1 MITSMTGYGQ
11 GVGRNDL
18 VEVTAEIKSVN
29 NRFLETVIKL
39 PRILSSYENDAKELI
54 SKRIHRGRIMVWLNI
69 SEGAEQL
76 GQPVLNKDLVKKYLQ
91 IAAELESEFSLAGD
105 LTLTQLMNF
114 PDVISFHE
122 SGDDLEPLWQC
133 AKDAVQQGLD
143 QLVAMRKKEGAE
155 LEKDLKQRIKNI
167 RQRIEKIE
175 SLARNAPREEL
186 MKLQQRLQTLLNGK
200 ELDPERLELEVAM
213 IADKLDITEE
223 CVRFGSHNRLFLD
236 AIDAEQPEGRKLNF
250 LLQEMHREANTIAA
264 KVNSAEIA
272 HLVIEIKENIEQL
285 REQVQNIE

>member
-1 MITSMTGYGQ
+1 MTGYGQ
-11 GVGRNDL
+11 GVARNDL

-39 PRILSSYENDAKELI
+39 PRILSSYENDARDLV
-54 SKRIHRGRIMVWLNI
+54 SKRMHRGRIMVWLNI
-69 SEGAEQL
+69 SKGAEQL

-91 IAAELESEFSLAGD
+91 MAAELESEFSLAGD
-105 LTLTQLMNF
+105 LTLSQLMNF
-114 PDVISFHE
+114 PDVVAFHE
-122 SGDDLEPLWQC
+122 SGEDLKPLWQC
-133 AKDAVQQGLD
+133 AKDALQQGLD

-167 RQRIEKIE
+167 MQRIEKIE
-175 SLARNAPREEL
+175 SLAHNAPREEL

-200 ELDPERLELEVAM
+200 ELDPERLEMEVAM